1 MSSII
6 ATISAYRLACDN
18 EAKKRGDPACKEK
31 AKMNL
36 KEPNTGTIA
45 VIKPDTD
52 DSNSMKGLT
61 RAITEGR
68 LGANRLKE
76 NIVGRLFDF

>member
-18 EAKKRGDPACKEK
+18 EAKKRGDPAGEK
-31 AKMNL
+31 AKINL
-36 KEPNTGTIA
+36 KKPNPGSIA
-45 VIKPDTD
+45 VINPDID
-52 DSNSMKGLT
+52 NSNSMKGLT

-68 LGANRLKE
+68 LGADRLKG
-76 NIVGRLFDF
+76 NIFGRLFDF